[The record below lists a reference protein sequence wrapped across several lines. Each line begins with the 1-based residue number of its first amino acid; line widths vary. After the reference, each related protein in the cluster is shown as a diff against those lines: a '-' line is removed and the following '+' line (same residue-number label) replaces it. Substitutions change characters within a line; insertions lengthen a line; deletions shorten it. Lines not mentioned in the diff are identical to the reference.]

1 MRFSSPTTHSS
12 QRIFRCDAVTEL
24 RGKPLVAELERR
36 FVVAHTRVELPGGA
50 VDIMHPENTD
60 ALISEEDM
68 VRDDRLPY
76 WADIWPSSRIL
87 SRALARENGT
97 GHTLL
102 ELGAGLGLVSI
113 GAMRAGYDV
122 LASDYYDDALLFTRA
137 NAWRALQ
144 REPRTHMIDWRD
156 LPSDLRVADRV
167 VAADVLYED
176 RYPPLVVNVIARAL
190 APNGIATIADPG
202 RPMVEQFFELLPMH
216 GLRLRNTEIVEYDE
230 PPAKQTIRLHHI
242 VRSGDA
248 RE

>member
-1 MRFSSPTTHSS
+1 M
-12 QRIFRCDAVTEL
+12 TEL
-24 RGKPLVAELERR
+24 RGRPLVAELERR
-36 FVVAHTRVELPGGA
+36 FVVAHSRVPLPGGA

-87 SRALARENGT
+87 ARALASETGT
-97 GHTLL
+97 GRTLL

-137 NAWRALQ
+137 NAWRTLD
-144 REPRTHMIDWRD
+144 REPRTRMIDWRD
-156 LPSDLRVADRV
+156 LPPDLGVADRV

-176 RYPPLVVNVIARAL
+176 RYPPLVANVIARAL
-190 APNGIATIADPG
+190 APGGVATIADPG
-202 RPMVEQFFELLPMH
+202 RPMVQQFFELLPSL
-216 GLRLRNTEIVEYDE
+216 GLRLRDTETIEYDE
-230 PPAKQTIRLHHI
+230 SPAKQTIRLHNI
-242 VRSGDA
+242 VRSRDA
-248 RE
+248 REEIDRF

>member
-1 MRFSSPTTHSS
+1 M
-12 QRIFRCDAVTEL
+12 TEL

-36 FVVAHTRVELPGGA
+36 FVVAHSRVPLPGGV

-87 SRALARENGT
+87 ARALARET
-97 GHTLL
+97 GAGRTLL
-102 ELGAGLGLVSI
+102 ELGAGLGLVTI

-137 NAWRALQ
+137 NGWRTLK
-144 REPRTHMIDWRD
+144 REPRTRMIDWRD
-156 LPSDLRVADRV
+156 LPHDLGVADRV

-176 RYPPLVVNVIARAL
+176 RYPPLVANVIARTL
-190 APNGIATIADPG
+190 AAGGVATIADPG
-202 RPMVEQFFELLPMH
+202 RPMVEQFFELLPSL
-216 GLRLRNTEIVEYDE
+216 GLRLRNTETVSYDE
-230 PPAKQTIRLHHI
+230 APAQQTIRLHHI
-242 VRSGDA
+242 VRSADA
-248 RE
+248 HGEVDHS

>member
-1 MRFSSPTTHSS
+1 M
-12 QRIFRCDAVTEL
+12 TEV

-36 FVVAHTRVELPGGA
+36 FVVAHSRVPLPGGN
-50 VDIMHPENTD
+50 VDIMHPESTD

-87 SRALARENGT
+87 ARALAREAGA
-97 GHTLL
+97 GRTLL

-137 NAWRALQ
+137 NAWRALK
-144 REPRTHMIDWRD
+144 REPRTRMIDWRD
-156 LPSDLRVADRV
+156 LPADLQIADRV

-176 RYPPLVVNVIARAL
+176 RYPPLVANVIARTL
-190 APNGIATIADPG
+190 APGGVATIADPG
-202 RPMVEQFFELLPMH
+202 RPMVEQIYELHPQH
-216 GLRLRNTEIVEYDE
+216 ALRQRNTETIEYDE
-230 PPAKQTIRLHHI
+230 SPAKQTIRLHNI
-242 VRSGDA
+242 VR
-248 RE
+248 

>member
-1 MRFSSPTTHSS
+1 MT
-12 QRIFRCDAVTEL
+12 AL

-36 FVVAHTRVELPGGA
+36 FVVAHSRVPLPGGA
-50 VDIMHPENTD
+50 VEIMHPENTD

-87 SRALARENGT
+87 ARALAREAGA
-97 GHTLL
+97 GRTLL

-137 NAWRALQ
+137 NAWRTLK
-144 REPRTHMIDWRD
+144 REPRTRMIDWRD
-156 LPSDLRVADRV
+156 LPSDLGAADRV

-176 RYPPLVVNVIARAL
+176 RYPPLVANLVARAL
-190 APNGIATIADPG
+190 APGGVATIADPG
-202 RPMVEQFFELLPMH
+202 RPMVEQFFELLPSL
-216 GLRLRNTEIVEYDE
+216 GLRLRNTETINYDE
-230 PPAKQTIRLHHI
+230 APAQQTIRLHHI
-242 VRSGDA
+242 VRSTDA
-248 RE
+248 HGEIDRH

>member
-1 MRFSSPTTHSS
+1 M
-12 QRIFRCDAVTEL
+12 TEL

-36 FVVAHTRVELPGGA
+36 FVVSRTRVPLPGGS
-50 VDIMHPENTD
+50 VSIMHPENTD

-87 SRALARENGT
+87 ARALARESGS
-97 GHTLL
+97 GRTLL

-137 NAWRALQ
+137 NAWRALK
-144 REPRTHMIDWRD
+144 RVPRTRMIDWRD
-156 LPSDLRVADRV
+156 IPSDLGVADRV

-176 RYPPLVVNVIARAL
+176 RYPPLIASVIARTL
-190 APNGIATIADPG
+190 APGGLATIADPG
-202 RPMVEQFFELLPMH
+202 RPMVEQFFELLPSH
-216 GLRLRNTEIVEYDE
+216 GLRLRNTETIEYDE
-230 PPAKQTIRLHHI
+230 SPAKQTIRLHNI
-242 VRSGDA
+242 VRSRDG
-248 RE
+248 REEIDLP